1 MSTFEIILTA
11 IGSGISG
18 GVLTQFLKLKKGKA
32 DFYKDEIEYL
42 TQRLA
47 KYKEENKI
55 LKDRLDQLEREI
67 KDFKMNTNTVKRKS
81 KTTKE

>member
-1 MSTFEIILTA
+1 MSIFELILTA

-18 GVLTQFLKLKKGKA
+18 GVLTQFLKLKKEKA

-47 KYKEENKI
+47 KYKEENEY
-55 LKDRLDQLEREI
+55 QY
-67 KDFKMNTNTVKRKS
+67 S
-81 KTTKE
+81 KTKKETYTKATRRTEKVCYKH